1 MSPDALRPVF
11 AWVVVGLL
19 VAETLWSHRNER
31 RLRAQG
37 AREPDGDVYG
47 LLRMAYPAGF
57 VCAIAEGMLA
67 GVPGAAAA
75 GMLVFALAKALK
87 YWAMA
92 SLGERWCFRV
102 LVPPGSRPL
111 LTGPYRWLRHPNYV
125 AVALELASVALVFGA
140 WRSGPVAVAGFVWLM
155 RRRIRVEERALG
167 YDAHDA

>member
-75 GMLVFALAKALK
+75 GMLVFALAKAPRRP
-87 YWAMA
+87 WAMA
-92 SLGERWCFRV
+92 SLGERWCFR
-102 LVPPGSRPL
+102 LLRVPPGSRPL
-111 LTGPYRWLRHPNYV
+111 FTGPPGGCGIPTTSPSHSSSRASPSCSAPGEVVRWPWR
-125 AVALELASVALVFGA
+125 ASCG
-140 WRSGPVAVAGFVWLM
+140 
-155 RRRIRVEERALG
+155 
-167 YDAHDA
+167 